1 MGTIFMP
8 NFRLKDLRPKRRGNL
23 PKIPQLAEPLRAG
36 QDSTSQSCCELRM
49 EEATVIR
56 EGFMREEAPEW
67 GREGSE

>member
-8 NFRLKDLRPKRRGNL
+8 ILQMKDPRHKRQRDL

-36 QDSTSQSCCELRM
+36 RDSTSWNFGEIRM

-56 EGFMREEAPEW
+56 EGFVMEEAPE
-67 GREGSE
+67 RELEELN